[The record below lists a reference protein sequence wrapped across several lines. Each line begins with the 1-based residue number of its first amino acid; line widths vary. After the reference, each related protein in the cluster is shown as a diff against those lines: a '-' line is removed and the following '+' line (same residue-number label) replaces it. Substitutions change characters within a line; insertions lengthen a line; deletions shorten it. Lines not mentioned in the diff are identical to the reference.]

1 MIKEL
6 FNLEVSPCCLQKTL
20 RTFTGHRSS
29 GVEQQFR
36 KLQVSGSIPL
46 GGSSQLN
53 ISGKQALLKKDPH
66 PISNFNNELIKF
78 QFKRILK

>member
-20 RTFTGHRSS
+20 RTFTGHGSS
-29 GVEQQFR
+29 GVDQQFR
-36 KLQVSGSIPL
+36 ELEVSGSIPL

-53 ISGKQALLKKDPH
+53 ISEKQDQLQKDPH
-66 PISNFNNELIKF
+66 LKSNSKTNV
-78 QFKRILK
+78 

>member
-20 RTFTGHRSS
+20 RTFTGYRSS

-36 KLQVSGSIPL
+36 KLQVSGSILL
-46 GGSSQLN
+46 GGSRQLN
-53 ISGKQALLKKDPH
+53 ISGKKDLLKKDPH
-66 PISNFNNELIKF
+66 PKSNTKTN
-78 QFKRILK
+78 

>member
-1 MIKEL
+1 MIKEYIK
-6 FNLEVSPCCLQKTL
+6 LEVFPCCLQKTL

-46 GGSSQLN
+46 GGSSQLI
-53 ISGKQALLKKDPH
+53 ISGKEELLKKDPH
-66 PISNFNNELIKF
+66 PKSNSKTNL
-78 QFKRILK
+78 

>member
-1 MIKEL
+1 MIKEF

-20 RTFTGHRSS
+20 RTFTGDRSS

-46 GGSSQLN
+46 GGSSQLI
-53 ISGKQALLKKDPH
+53 ISGKQDILQKNLH
-66 PISNFNNELIKF
+66 PLI
-78 QFKRILK
+78 

>member
-6 FNLEVSPCCLQKTL
+6 FNLEVSPGCLQKTL

-46 GGSSQLN
+46 GGSRQLN
-53 ISGKQALLKKDPH
+53 ISGKQDLLQKDPH
-66 PISNFNNELIKF
+66 PKSNSKMNL
-78 QFKRILK
+78 

>member
-1 MIKEL
+1 MIKEYIK
-6 FNLEVSPCCLQKTL
+6 LEVSPCRLQESL

-46 GGSSQLN
+46 GGSSQLI
-53 ISGKQALLKKDPH
+53 ISGKKDLLKKDLDP
-66 PISNFNNELIKF
+66 LI
-78 QFKRILK
+78 

>member
-20 RTFTGHRSS
+20 RTFTSHRSS

-53 ISGKQALLKKDPH
+53 ISGKQYLLQKDPH
-66 PISNFNNELIKF
+66 PKSNSKTNL
-78 QFKRILK
+78 

>member
-36 KLQVSGSIPL
+36 KLMVSGSIPL
-46 GGSSQLN
+46 GGSRQLN
-53 ISGKQALLKKDPH
+53 ISGKKDLLQKDRH
-66 PISNFNNELIKF
+66 PKSNSKTNL
-78 QFKRILK
+78 

>member
-1 MIKEL
+1 MIKKDIK
-6 FNLEVSPCCLQKTL
+6 LEVFPCCLQKTL

-53 ISGKQALLKKDPH
+53 ISGKKDLLQKDPQ
-66 PISNFNNELIKF
+66 PKSNSKKI
-78 QFKRILK
+78 

>member
-1 MIKEL
+1 MNKEFIK
-6 FNLEVSPCCLQKTL
+6 FEVSPCCLQKTL

-46 GGSSQLN
+46 GGSRQLN
-53 ISGKQALLKKDPH
+53 ISGKQDLLKKDPY
-66 PISNFNNELIKF
+66 PKSNSKTN
-78 QFKRILK
+78 

>member
-29 GVEQQFR
+29 GVGQQFR
-36 KLQVSGSIPL
+36 KLQDSGSIPL

-53 ISGKQALLKKDPH
+53 ISGKQDLLQKDPH
-66 PISNFNNELIKF
+66 PKSNFNNELIKF
-78 QFKRILK
+78 QFKRILE

>member
-46 GGSSQLN
+46 GGSRQLLFLEKGS
-53 ISGKQALLKKDPH
+53 I
-66 PISNFNNELIKF
+66 E
-78 QFKRILK
+78 KRSTP

>member
-1 MIKEL
+1 MIKEF

-20 RTFTGHRSS
+20 RTLIGHRSS

-53 ISGKQALLKKDPH
+53 ISGKKDLLKKDPH
-66 PISNFNNELIKF
+66 PKSNSKTN
-78 QFKRILK
+78 

>member
-29 GVEQQFR
+29 GVVQQFR

-46 GGSSQLN
+46 GGSRQLN
-53 ISGKQALLKKDPH
+53 ISGKKDLLQKDPH
-66 PISNFNNELIKF
+66 PKSNSKTNL
-78 QFKRILK
+78 

>member
-46 GGSSQLN
+46 GGSSQLI
-53 ISGKQALLKKDPH
+53 ISGKQDLLQKDPH
-66 PISNFNNELIKF
+66 PKSNSITNL
-78 QFKRILK
+78 

>member
-20 RTFTGHRSS
+20 ITFTGLRSS

-46 GGSSQLN
+46 GGPRQLN
-53 ISGKQALLKKDPH
+53 ISGKKDLLQKDPH
-66 PISNFNNELIKF
+66 PKSNSKTNL
-78 QFKRILK
+78 

>member
-6 FNLEVSPCCLQKTL
+6 FNLEVSHCYFQKTL
-20 RTFTGHRSS
+20 IIFTGHRSPS
-29 GVEQQFR
+29 VEQQFR

-46 GGSSQLN
+46 GGSRQKI
-53 ISGKQALLKKDPH
+53 ISGKKDLLQKDLH
-66 PISNFNNELIKF
+66 PLIQFNNELVKF

>member
-20 RTFTGHRSS
+20 RTFTGHRSL

-36 KLQVSGSIPL
+36 ILQVSGSFQL
-46 GGSSQLN
+46 GGSSKLI
-53 ISGKQALLKKDPH
+53 ISGKQDILQKDLH
-66 PISNFNNELIKF
+66 PLI
-78 QFKRILK
+78 

>member
-29 GVEQQFR
+29 EVEQQFR

-46 GGSSQLN
+46 GGSRQLN
-53 ISGKQALLKKDPH
+53 ISGKQDLLQKDPH
-66 PISNFNNELIKF
+66 PKSNSKTNL
-78 QFKRILK
+78 

>member
-20 RTFTGHRSS
+20 RTFTDHRSS

-53 ISGKQALLKKDPH
+53 ISGKKDLLKKDPH
-66 PISNFNNELIKF
+66 PKSNSKTNL
-78 QFKRILK
+78 

>member
-53 ISGKQALLKKDPH
+53 ISGKAGYIAKKSTPH
-66 PISNFNNELIKF
+66 NLI
-78 QFKRILK
+78 QKRTN

>member
-46 GGSSQLN
+46 GGSRQLN
-53 ISGKQALLKKDPH
+53 ISGKQDLLKKDPY
-66 PISNFNNELIKF
+66 PKSNSKTN
-78 QFKRILK
+78 

>member
-46 GGSSQLN
+46 GGSRQLN
-53 ISGKQALLKKDPH
+53 IFGKKDLLQKDPH
-66 PISNFNNELIKF
+66 PKSNSKTN
-78 QFKRILK
+78 

>member
-1 MIKEL
+1 MIKEYIK
-6 FNLEVSPCCLQKTL
+6 LEVFPCCLQKTL

-46 GGSSQLN
+46 GGSSQ
-53 ISGKQALLKKDPH
+53 
-66 PISNFNNELIKF
+66 
-78 QFKRILK
+78 

>member
-36 KLQVSGSIPL
+36 KLQVRV
-46 GGSSQLN
+46 
-53 ISGKQALLKKDPH
+53 
-66 PISNFNNELIKF
+66 
-78 QFKRILK
+78 QFRSVAPDN

>member
-20 RTFTGHRSS
+20 RTYTGHRSS

-53 ISGKQALLKKDPH
+53 ISGKQDILQKDPH
-66 PISNFNNELIKF
+66 PKSNSKTNL
-78 QFKRILK
+78 

>member
-20 RTFTGHRSS
+20 RTFTGRSGS

-53 ISGKQALLKKDPH
+53 ISGKQDLLQKDPH
-66 PISNFNNELIKF
+66 PKSNSKTNL
-78 QFKRILK
+78 

>member
-1 MIKEL
+1 MIKEYIK
-6 FNLEVSPCCLQKTL
+6 LEVSPFCLKESL

-46 GGSSQLN
+46 GGSSQLI
-53 ISGKQALLKKDPH
+53 ISGKHDILQKNLP
-66 PISNFNNELIKF
+66 PLI
-78 QFKRILK
+78 

>member
-6 FNLEVSPCCLQKTL
+6 FNLEVFPCCLQKTL
-20 RTFTGHRSS
+20 RTFTGRRSS

-46 GGSSQLN
+46 GGSSQLI
-53 ISGKQALLKKDPH
+53 ISEKHD
-66 PISNFNNELIKF
+66 
-78 QFKRILK
+78 IL

>member
-53 ISGKQALLKKDPH
+53 ISGKQNLMQKDQH
-66 PISNFNNELIKF
+66 PKSNSKMN
-78 QFKRILK
+78 

>member
-46 GGSSQLN
+46 GGSRQ
-53 ISGKQALLKKDPH
+53 
-66 PISNFNNELIKF
+66 
-78 QFKRILK
+78 